1 MKLKFTR
8 KEDGNISLTI
18 NDKDFN
24 TDDYLKI
31 IKEVYDGN
39 EIELDNFDESITEEE
54 QASIKKMI
62 EKINSIKNDAMLDD
76 MDNDS
81 DTDTNEEDINPE
93 DIPF

>member
-24 TDDYLKI
+24 TDDYLRI

-39 EIELDNFDESITEEE
+39 EIKLDNFDESITEEE

-62 EKINSIKNDAMLDD
+62 EKINSIKNNAMLDD

>member
-8 KEDGNISLTI
+8 KKNGEISLTI

-31 IKEVYDGN
+31 IKEIYNGN
-39 EIELDNFDESITEEE
+39 KIELDDFDDSITEEE

-62 EKINSIKNDAMLDD
+62 EKINSIKDESLIDETEENDDA
-76 MDNDS
+76 
-81 DTDTNEEDINPE
+81 DINGE
-93 DIPF
+93 NINSDSIPF

>member
-62 EKINSIKNDAMLDD
+62 EKINSIKNNAMLDD

-93 DIPF
+93 DTPF